1 LRKAIR
7 DRTLEPETLYSELQ
21 LAAAMNISRTP
32 VREAL
37 IELSREGII
46 DVVPQRG
53 FRVRAITEDEEQEV
67 FDLRGAIES
76 YVVRKLSVDVTET
89 AIGELRAILDRQAQ
103 VVNDPALFLEL
114 DEAFHLTM
122 PALMGLKRTRDMLGT
137 LRGIIFLTGSTALS
151 VPDRALDVLAEH
163 RAIVD
168 AVAAGDR
175 DRAVR
180 AVLNHLERTSRDS
193 RGRSG
198 AYVLPRSG
206 GVAQGNKHLGPDQP
220 DSLQPVEADA
230 AQIQNP
236 VR

>member
-1 LRKAIR
+1 LAP
-7 DRTLEPETLYSELQ
+7 DTLYSELQ

-53 FRVRAITEDEEQEV
+53 FRVRAMTQDEEREAM
-67 FDLRGAIES
+67 DLRGAIES

-89 AIGELRAILDRQAQ
+89 AIRQLRDILDRQAQ
-103 VVNDPALFLEL
+103 VTDDAALFFEL
-114 DEAFHLTM
+114 DESFHLTM

-137 LRGIIFLTGSTALS
+137 LRGIIFLTGSSAFAL
-151 VPDRALDVLAEH
+151 PERATEVIAEH

-168 AVAAGDR
+168 AVATGDR

-180 AVLNHLERTSRDS
+180 AVLNHLERGSPAAR
-193 RGRSG
+193 
-198 AYVLPRSG
+198 
-206 GVAQGNKHLGPDQP
+206 
-220 DSLQPVEADA
+220 A
-230 AQIQNP
+230 AQSRSYAGVSDSAGPQAHDSISP
-236 VR
+236 RL